1 MLFSTQA
8 FLILFLPLVLI
19 AFYCC
24 VQIRIL
30 RQLVLISASLIFY
43 GIWNWYFVP
52 FLVLLT
58 FINWIIACQY
68 GKNLQKAWLT
78 GGVILNLAMLG
89 FFKYTNFFAENID
102 DLFGIHHT
110 TWNII
115 MPLGISFFVFQKISY
130 LIDLRRGDKHI
141 YNLIDFFEFVTFFPQ
156 LISGPIV
163 RHNEIIPQFGK
174 NPINPQLWENISKGL
189 CLILIGLVKK
199 AGIAES
205 IAMTCNPLF
214 DQAASGHALNMTEGW
229 VAAITYS
236 LQIFFDFSGYSD
248 MAIGT
253 ALLFGLQLP
262 YNFNAPYQ
270 SHNLQEFWRRWHMTL
285 SCFLRDYLYIPLGG
299 NRCGPIRQSSN
310 LITTMLLAGLWH
322 GAGWS
327 FVAWGGMHGIG
338 LAINHAW
345 KKIAPFSFPRHISW
359 VITLLFLSFSWVLF
373 RAENFSTASNIWQS
387 MIGMNGFGTYKI
399 RHNIVF
405 YLAILLVLFCPS
417 SQNLVNN
424 YLRPSKWIAIVG
436 GIVAAFFILLIGGR
450 IPDAFIYFRF

>member
-1 MLFSTQA
+1 MLFSTQS

-19 AFYCC
+19 AFYSC

-30 RQLVLISASLIFY
+30 RQLVLIAASLIFY
-43 GIWNWYFVP
+43 GMWNWQFVP
-52 FLVLLT
+52 LLILLSLV
-58 FINWIIACQY
+58 NWLIACQY
-68 GKNLQKAWLT
+68 GKNLHKAWLT
-78 GGVILNLAMLG
+78 AGVILNLAMLG
-89 FFKYTNFFAENID
+89 FFKYANFFAANVD
-102 DLFGIHHT
+102 DLFGMHHT
-110 TWNII
+110 PWNIM

-130 LIDLRRGDKHI
+130 LVDLRRGDKHI
-141 YNLIDFFEFVTFFPQ
+141 YSLVDFFEFVTFFPQ

-163 RHNEIIPQFGK
+163 RHNEIIPQFEK
-174 NPINPQLWENISKGL
+174 NPVNAQLWENISKGL
-189 CLILIGLVKK
+189 CLILIGLFKK
-199 AGIAES
+199 VAIAES

-214 DQAASGHALNMTEGW
+214 EQATSGQMLNMTEGW
-229 VAAITYS
+229 VAAISYS
-236 LQIFFDFSGYSD
+236 LQLFFDFSGYSD

-285 SCFLRDYLYIPLGG
+285 SRFLRDYLYIPLGG
-299 NRCGPIRQSSN
+299 NRCGSIRQSSN
-310 LITTMLLAGLWH
+310 LIITMLLAGLWH

-327 FVAWGGMHGIG
+327 FVIWGGMHGVG
-338 LAINHAW
+338 LAINHTW
-345 KKIAPFSFPRHISW
+345 KKFALFSIPKPIAWIM
-359 VITLLFLSFSWVLF
+359 TLLFLLFSWVLF
-373 RAENFSTASNIWQS
+373 RAENFSTATHIWQS
-387 MIGMNGFGTYKI
+387 MMGMNGFGSYHI

-405 YLAILLVLFCPS
+405 FFAILLVLFCPS

-436 GIVAAFFILLIGGR
+436 GFAAAYFILLIGGR